1 MYIVHFSFNRRDSI
15 VRGAYFRKNF
25 EDIFSYRGA
34 QKLEWFEVLE
44 GNDCS
49 PIPATVNAGRPPR
62 DICVD
67 AGVDERYGNIGFGVS
82 SSEIQTIYIGRFLDD
97 NERVS
102 WKSLYLLIYN
112 NDKTCKIRKFGLSTA
127 NFAVKIN

>member
-1 MYIVHFSFNRRDSI
+1 MVIQGAKKNIDCNFLLLNRRNSF

-25 EDIFSYRGA
+25 EEIFSYRGA

-62 DICVD
+62 DICVE
-67 AGVDERYGNIGFGVS
+67 ARVDER
-82 SSEIQTIYIGRFLDD
+82 
-97 NERVS
+97 
-102 WKSLYLLIYN
+102 
-112 NDKTCKIRKFGLSTA
+112 
-127 NFAVKIN
+127 

>member
-1 MYIVHFSFNRRDSI
+1 M

-82 SSEIQTIYIGRFLDD
+82 KRG
-97 NERVS
+97 
-102 WKSLYLLIYN
+102 
-112 NDKTCKIRKFGLSTA
+112 IR
-127 NFAVKIN
+127 N